1 MCNNFNLRYFLL
13 INLITEIKKTPLL
26 VFLFIGLLSIY
37 YAEVYSGSSPI
48 WFIQIWGLI
57 VTFEL
62 YLAHL
67 LFYSNIAIKTN
78 RLSLVHLYLLGC
90 LVGLYEGPITKVLW
104 HGYPGQTAQNFF
116 LGFAI
121 IEFVMLVFFWHPI
134 FSFMTPII
142 VYELLSISYL
152 HSIGSHS
159 WIEQTFFFTK
169 PRLAK
174 YFFVVIAL
182 IGSIF
187 LVVNS
192 QFSITTILLSGI
204 GNFVLLT
211 LISNSLIKS
220 NKFQGVSNIQLS
232 SRWFKIVFSY
242 LVILYVFMFFAINPD
257 FIPGSLTL
265 LITVLVF
272 IFIFFLFFK
281 VPPTT
286 TPKAFTNPPFNY
298 LGAIK
303 NSWLLWLVLIFAFS
317 MCYLIFPPI
326 TGIIGI
332 LLIITYLILI
342 AFGLLVFFTTVF
354 KISTGKINNKIIQ
367 KV

>member
-1 MCNNFNLRYFLL
+1 M
-13 INLITEIKKTPLL
+13 INLITETKKTPLL
-26 VFLFIGLLSIY
+26 VFLFIGLVSIY
-37 YAEVYSGSSPI
+37 YAEVFSGSSPI
-48 WFIQIWGLI
+48 WFIQIWGLF

-104 HGYPGQTAQNFF
+104 HGYPNLSGQTAQNFF

-121 IEFVMLVFFWHPI
+121 IEFIMLVFFWHPV
-134 FSFMTPII
+134 FSFMIPII

-159 WIEQTFFFTK
+159 LIEQTFFFTK

-220 NKFQGVSNIQLS
+220 NKFQGLSNTQLS

-242 LVILYVFMFFAINPD
+242 LVILYIFMFFAINPD
-257 FIPGSLTL
+257 FIPGPLTL
-265 LITVLVF
+265 GITFLVF
-272 IFIFFLFFK
+272 IFILFLFFK

-286 TPKAFTNPPFNY
+286 TPKAFTNPPFNF
-298 LGAIK
+298 LSAIK
-303 NSWLLWLVLIFAFS
+303 NSWLLWLVLIFALS
-317 MCYLIFPPI
+317 ICYLTFPPI

-332 LLIITYLILI
+332 LLIITYLLLI
-342 AFGLLVFFTTVF
+342 AFGLLVFLTTVL
-354 KISTGKINNKIIQ
+354 KILSGKINNKNNLIS
-367 KV
+367 